1 MAKEI
6 AGYVKLQIKGG
17 QANPAP
23 PVGPALGQRGIN
35 IMEFCKAF
43 NEKTK
48 AFMGKPVPVVITVY
62 KDKKFDFII
71 KSPPASHFIREAA
84 KLKSGYW
91 SKRII
96 MKKKSKRYR
105 EILKSLIKDNKITT
119 KEVLDLVKK
128 NSTTKFDESIDVSL
142 RINLKQTKGGDL
154 SLRTIV
160 NLPNGS
166 GKKNK
171 VAVLCEADKVD
182 LAKKSGADVV
192 GSDDL
197 IEKIASG
204 KFDFTK
210 LICTPAMM
218 SKIGKHGKVL
228 GPKGL
233 MPNPKLGTVSADI
246 AKAVKDIK
254 TGLVEIRN
262 DKDGNLSS
270 TIGRKSF
277 STDKLLENY
286 NHFIESVKKEKP
298 DNIKGEF
305 IKSSFITSTM
315 GVSFKVGV
323 K

>member
-1 MAKEI
+1 
-6 AGYVKLQIKGG
+6 
-17 QANPAP
+17 
-23 PVGPALGQRGIN
+23 
-35 IMEFCKAF
+35 
-43 NEKTK
+43 
-48 AFMGKPVPVVITVY
+48 
-62 KDKKFDFII
+62 
-71 KSPPASHFIREAA
+71 
-84 KLKSGYW
+84 
-91 SKRII
+91 
-96 MKKKSKRYR
+96 MKKKSKRYK
-105 EILKSLIKDNKITT
+105 EISKSLMKDDKIKT
-119 KEVLDLVKK
+119 KEILDLVKK

-154 SLRTIV
+154 SLRTII

>member
-1 MAKEI
+1 
-6 AGYVKLQIKGG
+6 
-17 QANPAP
+17 
-23 PVGPALGQRGIN
+23 
-35 IMEFCKAF
+35 
-43 NEKTK
+43 
-48 AFMGKPVPVVITVY
+48 
-62 KDKKFDFII
+62 
-71 KSPPASHFIREAA
+71 
-84 KLKSGYW
+84 
-91 SKRII
+91 
-96 MKKKSKRYR
+96 MKKKSKRYK
-105 EILKSLIKDNKITT
+105 EILKLTLKDKKATIKD
-119 KEVLDLVKK
+119 VLELVKK

-142 RINLKQTKGGDL
+142 KINLKQSKGGDF
-154 SLRTIV
+154 SLRTVV

-171 VAVLCEADKVD
+171 VAVLCEADKTEEAKKAGAD
-182 LAKKSGADVV
+182 LA

-197 IEKIASG
+197 IDTIAAG
-204 KFDFTK
+204 KFNFTK

-233 MPNPKLGTVSADI
+233 MPNPKLGTVSNDI

-262 DKDGNLSS
+262 DKDGNLAS

-277 STDKLLENY
+277 SIDKLLENY

-298 DNIKGEF
+298 DTIKGEF
-305 IKSSFITSTM
+305 IKTVYLTSTM
-315 GVSFKVGV
+315 GVSYKVGV